1 MWQPLTGCNGDNRCN
16 LRGGDM
22 FFVGDHY
29 DAKVGQLNGKTKKGQ
44 FINGNRV
51 ILGLR

>member
-1 MWQPLTGCNGDNRCN
+1 
-16 LRGGDM
+16 M
-22 FFVGDHY
+22 FFVEDHV

-44 FINGNRV
+44 FFSGNKV